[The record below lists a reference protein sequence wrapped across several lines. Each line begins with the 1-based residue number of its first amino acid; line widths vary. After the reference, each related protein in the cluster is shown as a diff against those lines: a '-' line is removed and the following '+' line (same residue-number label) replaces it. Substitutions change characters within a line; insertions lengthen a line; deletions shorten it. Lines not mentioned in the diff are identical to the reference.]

1 MLTLGHFSLHT
12 NTLAVIPCSTC
23 KPQVLA
29 HLKYVFYAVF
39 RTHLKI
45 HNGEKSNR
53 CSQPSQ
59 VPICHVKQASGL
71 GNLTTASHAL
81 YFKYRKIRSA
91 SKSSVVLAP
100 QYSRPLYHACSLL
113 FTPLFADTV
122 TRPIHHRWQIFL
134 QQPVV
139 TVRHSGANG
148 QREGGEV
155 WMRKGWAGGGRRRE
169 RFVWKGGSAG
179 QTWG

>member
-1 MLTLGHFSLHT
+1 M
-12 NTLAVIPCSTC
+12 
-23 KPQVLA
+23 
-29 HLKYVFYAVF
+29 
-39 RTHLKI
+39 
-45 HNGEKSNR
+45 EKSQTDASSLVR
-53 CSQPSQ
+53 F
-59 VPICHVKQASGL
+59 PICHVKQASGL

-155 WMRKGWAGGGRRRE
+155 WMRQGWAGGGNIFIKYFLSTNTE
-169 RFVWKGGSAG
+169 RF
-179 QTWG
+179 